1 MWFMN
6 FSCVAAMLRS
16 TLADGLITQRAAL
29 KYIGERFRLK
39 AELPE
44 WTSDEDVARYLLK
57 YVGLPHQR
65 ELVSNLIPPTPTT
78 HPHPPHPQPLT
89 STPLTPASHFPSS
102 PPLHLAFVTYSLSLA
117 VKMEKWVRGPLDM
130 RGPLGMRGAPGYDID
145 LHLNVV
151 VCYIGHTY
159 NSSSFSLFI
168 QGSSASASMEE
179 CRQVQPTHVSFP
191 ECSW

>member
-57 YVGLPHQR
+57 YVGLPLQR
-65 ELVSNLIPPTPTT
+65 ELLSNLIPPTPTT
-78 HPHPPHPQPLT
+78 PSHHPQTPPPPPPPPHHPQ
-89 STPLTPASHFPSS
+89 TPPPPPS
-102 PPLHLAFVTYSLSLA
+102 PPPPHLALVTCRLMTISYVLGHVTLMTQFHLLSL
-117 VKMEKWVRGPLDM
+117 L
-130 RGPLGMRGAPGYDID
+130 
-145 LHLNVV
+145 
-151 VCYIGHTY
+151 
-159 NSSSFSLFI
+159 I
-168 QGSSASASMEE
+168 QGSCAGASREE
-179 CRQVQPTHVSFP
+179 CRQVQSTHVSF
-191 ECSW
+191 SSALSDYLH

>member
-57 YVGLPHQR
+57 YVGSPLQR

-78 HPHPPHPQPLT
+78 PPHHPQ
-89 STPLTPASHFPSS
+89 TPP
-102 PPLHLAFVTYSLSLA
+102 HLALVTCRLMTISYVLGHVTLMTQFHLLSL
-117 VKMEKWVRGPLDM
+117 L
-130 RGPLGMRGAPGYDID
+130 
-145 LHLNVV
+145 
-151 VCYIGHTY
+151 
-159 NSSSFSLFI
+159 I
-168 QGSSASASMEE
+168 QGSCACASREE
-179 CRQVQPTHVSFP
+179 CRQVQSTHVSFP
-191 ECSW
+191 ECS

>member
-6 FSCVAAMLRS
+6 FSCVATMLRS

-57 YVGLPHQR
+57 YVGLPLQR

-78 HPHPPHPQPLT
+78 PPHHPQP
-89 STPLTPASHFPSS
+89 
-102 PPLHLAFVTYSLSLA
+102 PPPPPPHLALVTCRLMTISYVLGHVTLMTQFHLLSL
-117 VKMEKWVRGPLDM
+117 L
-130 RGPLGMRGAPGYDID
+130 
-145 LHLNVV
+145 
-151 VCYIGHTY
+151 
-159 NSSSFSLFI
+159 I
-168 QGSSASASMEE
+168 QGSCACASREE
-179 CRQVQPTHVSFP
+179 CRQVQSTHVSF
-191 ECSW
+191 SSALSDYLH

>member
-89 STPLTPASHFPSS
+89 STPLTPASNFPSS
-102 PPLHLAFVTYSLSLA
+102 PPLHLALCHLQFVTCSKNG
-117 VKMEKWVRGPLDM
+117 KMG
-130 RGPLGMRGAPGYDID
+130 RGPLGMRGAPGYEGAPGYDID
-145 LHLNVV
+145 LVRGPLDMILI
-151 VCYIGHTY
+151 CIY
-159 NSSSFSLFI
+159 
-168 QGSSASASMEE
+168 
-179 CRQVQPTHVSFP
+179 
-191 ECSW
+191 